1 MLSTADLI
9 QLGGYA
15 AVEYCGGPAMIF
27 NMGREDI
34 GTEGDVIQHGAE
46 THAGSL
52 VVNGLAQ
59 QADLEPEEFV
69 ALMGSF
75 TLGFCGDDK
84 KGPHTRWCMNPYV
97 FDNTYFQELLLRDQ
111 SKYFR
116 TEADLKLLQNASLK
130 NWVDAYAQ
138 DQDLFFRNYAKAHVK
153 ISELGQEGNLISEF
167 EPHRQV
173 DGGYQEESRLKKI
186 ADFFRVQY
194 SSQMLGQS
202 AQEFIENEEADAAK
216 QIEEK

>member
-1 MLSTADLI
+1 
-9 QLGGYA
+9 
-15 AVEYCGGPAMIF
+15 MIF
-27 NMGREDI
+27 NMGRQDI
-34 GTEGDVIQHGAE
+34 DTEGDVIQHAPE

-52 VVNGLAQ
+52 VVQGLAQ
-59 QADLEPEEFV
+59 QADLAPEEFV

-84 KGPHTRWCMNPYV
+84 KGPHTRWTMNPYV
-97 FDNTYFQELLLRDQ
+97 FDNAYFQELLLRDQ

-138 DQDLFFRNYAKAHVK
+138 DQDLFFSNYAKAHVK
-153 ISELGQEGNLISEF
+153 ISELGQEDNLISEF

-173 DGGYQEESRLKKI
+173 DGGYQEESR
-186 ADFFRVQY
+186 
-194 SSQMLGQS
+194 M
-202 AQEFIENEEADAAK
+202 AK
-216 QIEEK
+216 MS